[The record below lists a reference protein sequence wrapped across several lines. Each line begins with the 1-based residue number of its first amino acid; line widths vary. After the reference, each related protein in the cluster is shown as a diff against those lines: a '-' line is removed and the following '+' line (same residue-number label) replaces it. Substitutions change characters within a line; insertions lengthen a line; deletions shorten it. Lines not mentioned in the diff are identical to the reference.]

1 MLDERSYR
9 VQNVLAAIENQQHVP
24 RSQGFQNAGVRIVGS
39 HLKPDGNGNGRGDLV
54 GLPYAAHIYEPHR
67 CRKLCQD
74 RVAQGDS
81 NRGFAH
87 TAWPDNCYEAFGE
100 KLGTDVANSIVSPN
114 HPGERR
120 WNVVRQFHMSDIDIG
135 FCDQTSGAHSG
146 NRCYKAISPPRNVDE
161 ILDVRLTTSEG
172 LAQRRH
178 VEPKASFVDDQ
189 T

>member
-1 MLDERSYR
+1 MAE
-9 VQNVLAAIENQQHVP
+9 QQVDVIGTL
-24 RSQGFQNAGVRIVGS
+24 S
-39 HLKPDGNGNGRGDLV
+39 
-54 GLPYAAHIYEPHR
+54 
-67 CRKLCQD
+67 
-74 RVAQGDS
+74 
-81 NRGFAH
+81 
-87 TAWPDNCYEAFGE
+87 EALGE
-100 KLGTDVANSIVSPN
+100 QLGTYVANSIVSPN

-120 WNVVRQFHMSDIDIG
+120 WNVVRQFHTSDIEIG
-135 FCDQTSGAHSG
+135 FCDQTSGAHTG